1 LAVISLVLGLL
12 GWMACG
18 LGSVAAIV
26 CGFVA
31 REQIKR
37 SQGRERGT
45 GLATAAIVLG
55 FVALALLLLL
65 FVLSLAS
72 SGSNV

>member
-45 GLATAAIVLG
+45 GLATAGIVLG